1 MLRPFRFLAPLIALA
16 PALFAEAPKSASQL
30 AFIRGQETP
39 EKLAALQTLSAEY
52 KPASGGGPSI
62 WLIGVAHLGSAEYY
76 KAIQKRL
83 DAQSRVLFEGVG
95 AEKLQQGEKLASSS
109 GGIQSQLAKS
119 LGLVFQLDAIDYKRP
134 HFMNSDLTAEGLQN
148 AITERSE
155 KRPPAKAKPDDKA
168 TPGENG
174 KEPATTSV
182 KLPEKV
188 DNETFNQL
196 MEAVHGEG
204 EMAESLG
211 ALVGLMG
218 STPEMRETTKLML
231 IEALGQAGEIID
243 IAKAASPDI
252 KDLFEVLITERN
264 EEVIRQLKAQL
275 PKLSGGQSIAV
286 FYGAAHM
293 DEIAKRLTSQLN
305 YQPAAREWDT
315 AFSADGSKSIM
326 PQAQIKMMLQMMR
339 TQLQNPAASGGDS
352 AGGFPL
358 LNLLNPQEPAKA
370 PAPAAK

>member
-1 MLRPFRFLAPLIALA
+1 MQHPFRLLAPLLALA
-16 PALFAEAPKSASQL
+16 PALFAEAPKTASQL

-39 EKLAALQTLSAEY
+39 EKQSSLQTLSAEF
-52 KPASGGGPSI
+52 KPANGKGPSI
-62 WLIGVAHLGSAEYY
+62 WLIGVAHLGTSEYY
-76 KAIQKRL
+76 SAIQKRL
-83 DAQSRVLFEGVG
+83 DSQSRVLFEGVG
-95 AEKLQQGEKLASSS
+95 AEKLQQGAKLDSA
-109 GGIQSQLAKS
+109 GGIQTRLAKS

-134 HFMNSDLTAEGLQN
+134 HFVNSDLTVEGLQN
-148 AITERSE
+148 AITDRTE
-155 KRPPAKAKPDDKA
+155 KRPAAKAKPDDKA
-168 TPGENG
+168 VAGANG
-174 KEPATTSV
+174 KEPATNGA

-188 DNETFNQL
+188 DNETFSAL
-196 MEAVHGEG
+196 MDAIHGEG

-275 PKLSGGQSIAV
+275 PKLTGGQTIAV

-315 AFSADGSKSIM
+315 AFTADGSKSIM

-339 TQLQNPAASGGDS
+339 TQLQNPAAAGGDG

-370 PAPAAK
+370 PAPVTK